1 MARLFLGIMIG
12 LLTASAAMRVRDQ
25 TIGPVTHELTNEE
38 CSECHFAFP
47 GDMLPSR
54 SWIELMNSLESHFG
68 EDASLDQES
77 VAEIINYLDS
87 NSADSSWIGNRFSR
101 GQTREWPD
109 RITET
114 DYWLREHKNQLFTD
128 PVSLENI
135 SPVDCVACHDNASKG
150 IFNVDDV

>member
-87 NSADSSWIGNRFSR
+87 NSADSSWFGNRFSR
-101 GQTREWPD
+101 DKPESGRTELLKQTIGCVSTKINYLQTR
-109 RITET
+109 
-114 DYWLREHKNQLFTD
+114 
-128 PVSLENI
+128 
-135 SPVDCVACHDNASKG
+135 
-150 IFNVDDV
+150 

>member
-1 MARLFLGIMIG
+1 MIG

-87 NSADSSWIGNRFSR
+87 NSADSSWFGNRFSR

-128 PVSLENI
+128 SVSLENI
-135 SPVDCVACHDNASKG
+135 SRRVRLALPARTDTATRRPPVCCAHVL
-150 IFNVDDV
+150 

>member
-1 MARLFLGIMIG
+1 MIG

-87 NSADSSWIGNRFSR
+87 NSADSSWFGNRFSR

-128 PVSLENI
+128 SVSLENI
-135 SPVDCVACHDNASKG
+135 SPVDCAACHDNASKG

>member
-1 MARLFLGIMIG
+1 
-12 LLTASAAMRVRDQ
+12 
-25 TIGPVTHELTNEE
+25 
-38 CSECHFAFP
+38 
-47 GDMLPSR
+47 
-54 SWIELMNSLESHFG
+54 MNSLESHFG

-135 SPVDCVACHDNASKG
+135 GPVDCVACHDNASKG

>member
-1 MARLFLGIMIG
+1 MARLFLGIMIA
-12 LLTASAAMRVRDQ
+12 LLSASAAMRVRDQ

-38 CSECHFAFP
+38 CSECHVAFP

-87 NSADSSWIGNRFSR
+87 NSADSSWFGNRFSR

>member
-12 LLTASAAMRVRDQ
+12 LLSASAAMRVRDQ

-87 NSADSSWIGNRFSR
+87 NSADSSWFGNRFSR

-135 SPVDCVACHDNASKG
+135 SPVDCAACHDNASKG